1 MGPLSLSA
9 LGVYFAWN
17 LIDGLTYVLRRGEDQ
32 WSTICEHPVVAAA
45 LRSWQQQQQQQQ
57 EEAEA
62 LAAKAEMAAEA
73 HAAAAFA
80 EAAAAAVPGKKWRAA
95 TEKAAALAVA
105 GAAAAA
111 AATRAPF
118 ALVDSA
124 LKYCGPD
131 GQWMV
136 FDTVDKIWRPKH
148 VRSPNIHTD
157 ACMHAAAE
165 AAVLGA
171 AAAARV
177 AAAASLG

>member
-1 MGPLSLSA
+1 M
-9 LGVYFAWN
+9 GVYFAWN

-80 EAAAAAVPGKKWRAA
+80 EAAAAAVPGKKRRAA

-171 AAAARV
+171 AAAAPA